1 MIKNI
6 LNILT
11 SFFFI
16 FVMFSCVNND
26 KPKYDQVV
34 RHRVAQDDIN
44 ESLEEANR
52 NFLIQEAG
60 LINDYIEFHKLNVIQ
75 TGTGLRYQIHDQ
87 GDEDLIEEGDI
98 ITLEYE
104 VRLLNGNL
112 IYSSENDGNKTF
124 LVGRGGVESGL
135 EEAVLKLSKNSVAT
149 LILPAHLAY
158 GLTGDGNKV
167 PHRATLVYKI
177 KVVDKIDK

>member
-16 FVMFSCVNND
+16 FVMFSGVNND
-26 KPKYDQVV
+26 KPKYYQVV
-34 RHRVAQDDIN
+34 RHSVTQDDIN

-60 LINDYIEFHKLNVIQ
+60 LINDYIEYHKLNVIQ

-87 GDEDLIEEGDI
+87 GDDDLIEEGDI

>member
-1 MIKNI
+1 
-6 LNILT
+6 
-11 SFFFI
+11 
-16 FVMFSCVNND
+16 MFSCVNND

-34 RHRVAQDDIN
+34 KHRVAQDDIN

-60 LINDYIEFHKLNVIQ
+60 LINDYIEYHKLNVIQ

-87 GDEDLIEEGDI
+87 GDDDLIEEGDI
-98 ITLEYE
+98 IALEYE

>member
-26 KPKYDQVV
+26 KHKYDQVV
-34 RHRVAQDDIN
+34 RHSVTQDDIN

-60 LINDYIEFHKLNVIQ
+60 LINDYIEYHKLNVIQ

-87 GDEDLIEEGDI
+87 GDDDLIEEGDI

-112 IYSSENDGNKTF
+112 MYSSENDGNKTF

>member
-16 FVMFSCVNND
+16 FVMFCCVNND

-34 RHRVAQDDIN
+34 KHRVAQDDIN

-52 NFLIQEAG
+52 NFLVQEAG
-60 LINDYIEFHKLNVIQ
+60 LINDYIEYHKLNVIQ

-87 GDEDLIEEGDI
+87 GDDDLIEEGDI

>member
-60 LINDYIEFHKLNVIQ
+60 LINDYIEYHKLNVIQ

-87 GDEDLIEEGDI
+87 GDDDLIEEGDI

>member
-1 MIKNI
+1 
-6 LNILT
+6 
-11 SFFFI
+11 
-16 FVMFSCVNND
+16 MFSCVNND

-60 LINDYIEFHKLNVIQ
+60 LINDYIEYHKLNVIQ

-87 GDEDLIEEGDI
+87 GDDDLIEKGDI

>member
-1 MIKNI
+1 
-6 LNILT
+6 
-11 SFFFI
+11 
-16 FVMFSCVNND
+16 MFSCVNND

-60 LINDYIEFHKLNVIQ
+60 LINDYIEYHKLNVIQ

-87 GDEDLIEEGDI
+87 GDDDLIEEGDI